1 MSTFSK
7 LIIYYNFEHIDVCLI
22 KKIGGIDMSKRVA
35 GEGTI
40 YLDKST
46 NRYVG
51 QFPYKDLETG
61 KTKRKKFTGLTK
73 KEVLEK
79 GQNFKLDLEHG
90 CVLPKNEDD
99 DITLGEYMNKWL
111 EDTVRSTVRI
121 KTYERYECAY
131 RCHIKPYLASTKLS
145 AFTRVGLQE
154 YFVKLS
160 KSGKVDGSKLAP
172 RTVNAIRRLLKMVFK
187 YAVGDGLLMKNP
199 VELTKPIRIEP
210 TPINFFKAAE
220 YQKLLEVAKAE
231 SCRDYLV
238 VRIAFATGMRIGE
251 IFGLEYSAIDF
262 EKNLISVKQTIVTSR
277 HGKRVQRTAKNSTS
291 LRTIL
296 VERKLIE
303 ELHKAYQLHNLK
315 KKTVHG
321 WLEQKHD
328 FIIENA
334 DGSFCDPAYFSDK
347 IFKKKLLRKAG
358 LSSKFR
364 FHDCR
369 HTHATW
375 LLEKNVD
382 IKTISER
389 LGHKSIRITLDTY
402 AHVVPKLQQEAVD
415 ALDDI
420 LHSAA

>member
-1 MSTFSK
+1 M
-7 LIIYYNFEHIDVCLI
+7 LD
-22 KKIGGIDMSKRVA
+22 KKIGGIEMSKRVA

-40 YLDKST
+40 YFDKSIQ
-46 NRYVG
+46 RFVG
-51 QFPYKDLETG
+51 QFPYKDLENG
-61 KTKRKKFTGLTK
+61 KTKRKKITGLTK
-73 KEVLEK
+73 KEVLGK
-79 GQNFKLDLEHG
+79 GQQFQQDLEQG
-90 CVLPKNEDD
+90 FMLPKNEDSEVM
-99 DITLGEYMNKWL
+99 LGEYMSKWL
-111 EDTVRSTVRI
+111 EDTIKSTVRI

-131 RCHIKPYLASTKLS
+131 RCHIKPYLDSTKLS
-145 AFTRVGLQE
+145 DFNRVGVQE

-160 KSGKVDGSKLAP
+160 KSGKANGSGLAP

-187 YAVGDGLLMKNP
+187 YAVADGLLIKNP

-210 TPINFFKAAE
+210 TPINIFRVEE
-220 YQKLLEVAKAE
+220 YRKLLEVAKAE
-231 SCRDYLV
+231 SWRDYLV

-262 EKNLISVKQTIVTSR
+262 EKNLISVKQTVVTSR
-277 HGKRVQRTAKNSTS
+277 HGKRIQRTAKNSTS

-296 VERKLIE
+296 VEPQLID
-303 ELHKAYQLHNLK
+303 ELRKAYQLHNLK

-321 WLEQKHD
+321 WVEQNHD

-347 IFKKKLLRKAG
+347 IFKKKLIKKAG

-375 LLEKNVD
+375 LLEQNVD

-402 AHVVPKLQQEAVD
+402 AHVVPKLQQGAVD
-415 ALDDI
+415 ALQDI
-420 LHSAA
+420 LHPAA